1 MLVQGLESRQSSI
14 RSKVSSADNFLTS
27 YYPIAVSFDSE
38 IFVYNIQFVW
48 INTQFLRIYSWEI
61 TNRFNFFSGCVFL
74 RKKIDAYLHPNKP
87 NRYLYFRPITAKNT
101 FGISVVLTRRY
112 ILFEKLARNLLYNHV
127 GTLLLI
133 RLSCI
138 ENNLVC
144 LFEVNLFFVW
154 IAN

>member
-14 RSKVSSADNFLTS
+14 RSKASLADNFLTS

-38 IFVYNIQFVW
+38 IFAYNMQFVW

-74 RKKIDAYLHPNKP
+74 RKKIDAYFHSDKP

-112 ILFEKLARNLLYNHV
+112 ILFGELARNLLYNHV

-138 ENNLVC
+138 ENHLVC